1 MRRLVA
7 NFFILQ
13 INVNSWARDPYG
25 TALSVALQ
33 TKPFPDAVEEATEV
47 FARVCDRFIELFGSK
62 GKA

>member
-13 INVNSWARDPYG
+13 INVNSWARDPYA